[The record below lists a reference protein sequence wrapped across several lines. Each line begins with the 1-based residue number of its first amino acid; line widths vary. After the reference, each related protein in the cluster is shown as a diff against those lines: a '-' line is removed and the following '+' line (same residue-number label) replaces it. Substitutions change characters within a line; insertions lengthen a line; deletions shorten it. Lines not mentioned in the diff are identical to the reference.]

1 MYLLET
7 KKNKYSMKNIF
18 IFMIGIVVLSMS
30 SVMPVMANEEQGS
43 SCQNPIPLTKDM
55 VFDVTEPGTYW
66 FSSWTYDLPLK
77 VRYTPSTPTNER
89 IKVYVDFSC
98 VSGVYDD
105 PKLTELTDVANG
117 WGIQMPMPFNPIER
131 LIDGKT
137 VYEISVSESH
147 RELMTQFG
155 ISYDVQ
161 AKVEVVIPVSGL
173 VEMLPDTV
181 FRNCVENSHWV
192 ELPDTI
198 AVSPV
203 SFNDTYVLSLADWQN
218 DSVRFSWMGTQQSA
232 TIWMGT
238 GCDFDL
244 DETDSLYFCK
254 YEIQAGGY
262 LDFTPADLKSLQK
275 YGPFLYA
282 KVVST
287 EEASLLLDYK
297 PLSPEM
303 ARAIPMQLD
312 VPVAVEANDVD
323 QYYYFKKN
331 ILDNSVQFTSSLQ
344 DTIVAYF
351 GYTPT
356 FEIDESNPNYVGSY
370 LLHPNDNGSELSLS
384 KKELDSMVKKAA
396 SDFIFVR
403 FDSPKNTNMVLS
415 VWEASQCIDMSYE
428 ILPADFVSVAASS
441 FSSAVYRVDYN
452 KWKKGEVEL
461 YWSGTRAVNVSFA
474 DTCAFTSSKT
484 DEHVFIYASI
494 ASKSSYSI
502 AGDELKLY
510 EDRIDGDGYF
520 YVRFNSRAKGD
531 LTTTFTLDSAYIPVV
546 PTSPCVANSVELMAN
561 EQLTLNIDSAF
572 TVYRINYNEWVAT
585 GATLTWNGT
594 EPLHT
599 FVAETCEFAVAP
611 YNKFVHAYVVV
622 PAEGVAVLDAAKL
635 ATLAEYVDE
644 DGYLYIRFLT
654 EKEGV
659 LTVK

>member
-1 MYLLET
+1 
-7 KKNKYSMKNIF
+7 MKNIF
-18 IFMIGIVVLSMS
+18 FFIVGILVLSMS
-30 SVMPVMANEEQGS
+30 NVMPVMASEVQGS

-55 VFDVTEPGTYW
+55 VFTVSEPGTYW

-77 VRYTPSTPTNER
+77 VRYTPAVPTNEK
-89 IKVYVDFSC
+89 IKVFVDFSC
-98 VSGVYDD
+98 TTGVYDD
-105 PKLTELTDVANG
+105 PKLVELTDIANG
-117 WGIQMPMPFNPIER
+117 WGINMPMPFNPIER

-161 AKVEVVIPVSGL
+161 AKVEVIVPVAGV
-173 VEMLPDTV
+173 VEMVPDTA
-181 FRNCVENSHWV
+181 FRSCVESSHWV

-198 AVSPV
+198 VVSPV
-203 SFNDTYVLSLADWQN
+203 SYNDTYVLSLADWQS

-262 LDFTPADLKSLQK
+262 LDFTPVDLKSLQK

-282 KVVST
+282 KIVSS
-287 EEASLLLDYK
+287 ENASLVFDYK

-303 ARAIPMQLD
+303 ARAIKMNLD
-312 VPVAVEANDVD
+312 VPVNVPAKDLN
-323 QYYYFKKN
+323 QYFYFDKK
-331 ILDNSVQFTSSLQ
+331 LSDYSLQFTSSLK
-344 DTIVAYF
+344 DTIVAHF
-351 GYTPT
+351 GLTPT
-356 FEIDESNPNYVGSY
+356 FTLDDSYYVGSY
-370 LLHPNDNGSELSLS
+370 VMYPNSNGAELALS
-384 KKELDSMVKKAA
+384 KKEMTTIAKNVL
-396 SDFIFVR
+396 SDHLFVR
-403 FDSPKNTNMVLS
+403 FDAPKKTDMVLS
-415 VWEASQCIDMSYE
+415 VWETSQCVDMSYE
-428 ILPADFVSVAASS
+428 ILPSDVISVAASS
-441 FSSAVYRVDYN
+441 FSSTVYRIDYN
-452 KWKKGEVEL
+452 KWKKGDIEL

-546 PTSPCVANSVELMAN
+546 PTSPCVANSIELKTN
-561 EQLTLNIDSAF
+561 DQLILNIDSAF
-572 TVYRINYNEWVAT
+572 TIYRINYSEWAAT
-585 GATLTWNGT
+585 GATLTWKGT

-611 YNKFVHAYVVV
+611 YNKYVHAYEEITAGGAV
-622 PAEGVAVLDAAKL
+622 VLDAAKL

-654 EKEGV
+654 EKEGT
-659 LTVK
+659 LEVK

>member
-1 MYLLET
+1 
-7 KKNKYSMKNIF
+7 MKNIF

-30 SVMPVMANEEQGS
+30 NVMPVMASEVQGS

-77 VRYTPSTPTNER
+77 VRYTPSTPTDER

-147 RELMTQFG
+147 RELMSQFG

-161 AKVEVVIPVSGL
+161 AKVEVVIPVSGV

-192 ELPDTI
+192 ELPDTL
-198 AVSPV
+198 AVNPISYD
-203 SFNDTYVLSLADWQN
+203 DTYVLSLADWQN
-218 DSVRFSWMGTQQSA
+218 DSVRFTWTGVEQPVA
-232 TIWMGT
+232 IWLGT
-238 GCDFDL
+238 GCEFTL
-244 DETDSLYFCK
+244 DESDSLFACK
-254 YEIQAGGY
+254 YEIPVGEY
-262 LDFTPADLKSLQK
+262 LDFTSNDLKLLQQ
-275 YGPFLYA
+275 YGPLVYA

-287 EEASLLLDYK
+287 EVASLIVDYK

-303 ARAIPMQLD
+303 ARAIPIQLD
-312 VPVAVEANDVD
+312 VPVSLTANDID
-323 QYYYFKKN
+323 QYYYFKKSTA
-331 ILDNSVQFTSSLQ
+331 DNSIQFSSSLQ

-356 FEIDESNPNYVGSY
+356 FEINDSDPNYVGSY
-370 LLHPNDNGSELSLS
+370 LLYPNDNGCELSFS
-384 KKELDSMVKKAA
+384 KKEIDPLVKKAT

-403 FDSPKNTNMVLS
+403 FDSPKKTNMVLS
-415 VWEASQCIDMSYE
+415 VWEASQCVDMSYE
-428 ILPADFVSVAASS
+428 ILPSDFISVAASS
-441 FSSAVYRVDYN
+441 FSSAVYRIDYN
-452 KWKKGEVEL
+452 KWKKGDVEL

-474 DTCAFTSSKT
+474 DTCAFTTSQT
-484 DEHVFIYASI
+484 DEHVCVYASI
-494 ASKSSYSI
+494 AAKSSYVI
-502 AGDELKLY
+502 KGEELKLY
-510 EDRIDGDGYF
+510 EDRIEADGYF
-520 YVRFNSRAKGD
+520 YVRFNSRAKGN

-635 ATLAEYVDE
+635 AEMAAYVDEDE

-659 LTVK
+659 LEVK